1 MSNYRHKIIF
11 VIISILLLFLF
22 FVDMTTGHVKIPIN
36 EILRFLSFGETEN
49 EGFRILIK
57 EFRFPRVVT
66 AVLAG
71 GALSVSGLL
80 MQTIFRNPLAGPY
93 VLGISSGSSLGVAL
107 FVLGGGLF
115 AGSQQFISSDFSL
128 LLSAGLGAAIVM
140 MIILAVSLRVRD
152 NISILIIGI
161 LIAGVVSSI
170 VSILQYYANEISV
183 KSFIIWTMGNLDS
196 VSFNNVKIIFPI
208 VISTLLFIFLMSK
221 KLNMILPGEDFA
233 KSMGI
238 NTKAFRILIFSAVSI
253 LTGTVTAFCGPI
265 GFIGIAAPHVAR
277 WIFNTSNHFIIIPGS
292 ILIGAIFIVC
302 SDILSHT
309 ITSQGVL
316 PINAITAIMGAPF
329 IIWIVIRNKRTI
341 I

>member
-1 MSNYRHKIIF
+1 M
-11 VIISILLLFLF
+11 FLF

-115 AGSQQFISSDFSL
+115 AGSQQFISSDLSL
-128 LLSAGLGAAIVM
+128 LVSAGLGAAIVM

-208 VISTLLFIFLMSK
+208 VISALIFIFLMSK
-221 KLNMILPGEDFA
+221 KLNMVLPGEDFA

-238 NTKAFRILIFSAVSI
+238 NTKNFRIVIFLAVSI

-292 ILIGAIFIVC
+292 IIIGAIFIVC
-302 SDILSHT
+302 SDILSHS
-309 ITSQGVL
+309 ITAQGVL

-329 IIWIVIRNKRTI
+329 IIWIIIQNKRTI

>member
-1 MSNYRHKIIF
+1 MNKHRNTIAFIS
-11 VIISILLLFLF
+11 ISILLLFLF
-22 FVDMTTGHVKIPIN
+22 FIDITTGHVKIPLQ
-36 EILRFLSFGETEN
+36 EILKYLSFSETKN
-49 EGFRILIK
+49 EGFNILIR
-57 EFRFPRVVT
+57 EFRFPRVIT

-115 AGSQQFISSDFSL
+115 AGSQHMISSDISL

-140 MIILAVSLRVRD
+140 IIILAVSMRVRD

-183 KSFIIWTMGNLDS
+183 KSFVIWTMGNLDS
-196 VSFNNVKIIFPI
+196 VSFNNIKIISPVVSAAMIF
-208 VISTLLFIFLMSK
+208 VFLLSK

-233 KSMGI
+233 KSMGL
-238 NTKAFRILIFSAVSI
+238 NTKIFRILIFSAVSI

-277 WIFNTSNHFIIIPGS
+277 WVFNTSNHFIIIPGAF
-292 ILIGAIFIVC
+292 IIGAIFIVC
-302 SDILSHT
+302 GDILSHS
-309 ITSQGVL
+309 ITSQGIF

-329 IIWIVIRNKRTI
+329 IIWIVIQNKKTVI
-341 I
+341 